1 MTQIQ
6 SKFVTGQKTVATP
19 DQAGDVCAQVFY
31 IDLAAALALNDIVE
45 LGVLPAYSRVVDA
58 TLDCDKLD
66 TGGAPTLSLDVGIM
80 SGVVGV
86 LDGARTCGNEL
97 FAADTSARTGGTL
110 SRLTKNAILRTAETD
125 KDRSIGVKVAAGP
138 QVGAVTGRIA
148 LTLYYI
154 Q

>member
-6 SKFVTGQKTVATP
+6 SKFVTGQKTIVTP
-19 DQAGDVCAQVFY
+19 DQAGDVAAQVFY

-45 LGVLPAYSRVVDA
+45 LGVLPAYSRIVDA

-97 FAADTSARTGGTL
+97 FAADTSARAGGTV
-110 SRLTKNAILRTAETD
+110 SRLTKNAALRLADTD
-125 KDRSIGVKVAAGP
+125 KDRSIGVKVVAAP

-148 LTLYYI
+148 LIVYYI